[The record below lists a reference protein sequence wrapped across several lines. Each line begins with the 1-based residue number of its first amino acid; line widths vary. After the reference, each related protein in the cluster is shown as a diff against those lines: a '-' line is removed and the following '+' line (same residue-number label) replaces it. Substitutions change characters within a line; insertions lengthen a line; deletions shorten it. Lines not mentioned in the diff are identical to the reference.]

1 MNKSPFS
8 PLSLSLSTPKRRI
21 GFCLIVVGPKEF
33 VASLLRSGMSLLDVL
48 ISLHTRGLAGR
59 AQCLLPSIEVT
70 SKTIYWQGTLTPGKK
85 HVIVSVVSIHNN
97 NTTHETQHN
106 GGGEKI
112 SWLDG
117 GFFLSM
123 YGSKIQ
129 QPVEEIV
136 LHNKFFNEI
145 FFSIIF

>member
-1 MNKSPFS
+1 M
-8 PLSLSLSTPKRRI
+8 
-21 GFCLIVVGPKEF
+21 
-33 VASLLRSGMSLLDVL
+33 
-48 ISLHTRGLAGR
+48 
-59 AQCLLPSIEVT
+59 
-70 SKTIYWQGTLTPGKK
+70 K
-85 HVIVSVVSIHNN
+85 H
-97 NTTHETQHN
+97 NTTQHN

-145 FFSIIF
+145 FFQ

>member
-1 MNKSPFS
+1 M
-8 PLSLSLSTPKRRI
+8 
-21 GFCLIVVGPKEF
+21 
-33 VASLLRSGMSLLDVL
+33 
-48 ISLHTRGLAGR
+48 
-59 AQCLLPSIEVT
+59 
-70 SKTIYWQGTLTPGKK
+70 K
-85 HVIVSVVSIHNN
+85 H
-97 NTTHETQHN
+97 NTTQHN

-145 FFSIIF
+145 FFSIIFLKF